1 MPASRR
7 ERAESLASPTS
18 SLRGEVAQH
27 DGPHAGL
34 AAELAALSG
43 LSREALKER
52 WKELYGAPPPSH
64 LGRPILLH
72 AIAYRIQEQA
82 LGGLDPVTRRLLD
95 RAAKD
100 LTRGREPSVPATPT
114 PAGTRLLREWQGV
127 VHEVIVLEEGVQYR
141 GKSWSSLSAVARE
154 ITGTRWSGPRFFG
167 LQDRNRNG
175 R

>member
-1 MPASRR
+1 
-7 ERAESLASPTS
+7 
-18 SLRGEVAQH
+18 VVQH
-27 DGPHAGL
+27 GAHAALG
-34 AAELAALSG
+34 AELSALPG
-43 LSREALKER
+43 LSRDALKER

-82 LGGLDPVTRRLLD
+82 LGGLDTATHRLLD

-100 LTRGREPSVPATPT
+100 LARGREPSVPPQ
-114 PAGTRLLREWQGV
+114 PIPSGTRLLREWQGV
-127 VHEVIVLEEGVQYR
+127 VHEVIVLEKSVEYR

-167 LQDRNRNG
+167 LKGSERDG